1 MGAIAKLPFSNLQLE
16 FLKLYESGV
25 SDDDLK
31 AINQLIMY
39 YLANKVQDNADL
51 LWDEKGFSNL
61 LMDEWLSKDLRK

>member
-1 MGAIAKLPFSNLQLE
+1 LETIAKLPFSNFQLE

-31 AINQLIMY
+31 AINQLIVN

-51 LWDEKGFSNL
+51 QWEEKGFSNL
-61 LMDEWLSKDLRK
+61 LMDECLSKDLRK

>member
-1 MGAIAKLPFSNLQLE
+1 METIAKLPFSNLQLE

-25 SDDDLK
+25 SEDDLK
-31 AINQLIMY
+31 AINQLIVN

-51 LWDEKGFSNL
+51 QWEEKGFSNL

>member
-16 FLKLYESGV
+16 LLKLYESGV
-25 SDDDLK
+25 SEDDLK
-31 AINQLIMY
+31 AINQLIVN

-51 LWDEKGFSNL
+51 LWEEKGFSNL